1 MKKGAGGRWEVGH
14 AASAI
19 GPAAVGEVAPGTG
32 DWDMAEDSGNT
43 AEVTVTVDG
52 LAKIDLAGDLDLLT
66 AECAGIRLRAAIAAG
81 PARTC
86 LDLGQVQFI
95 DAHGLAVLLDT
106 AAFARGNGV
115 HLKVVNINAQ
125 PRKIID
131 VTGTGNALG
140 IT

>member
-1 MKKGAGGRWEVGH
+1 M
-14 AASAI
+14 
-19 GPAAVGEVAPGTG
+19 
-32 DWDMAEDSGNT
+32 
-43 AEVTVTVDG
+43 TVTVDG